1 MSAVPA
7 TDGAPADGLQWPL
20 DADGRRGS
28 AAPGR
33 RILAAALRVLDAAA
47 ADAAAAEPRWR
58 QAYPRHVRRLVEL
71 QVAHP
76 TALLDSS
83 RAGLEAAWAGLSF
96 ARGGGELPLA
106 RAMAEP
112 GAVLATTTL
121 RGEAGGAGSAPARW
135 EVPYR
140 GRRLHGE
147 ALARQIDRWQA
158 SGVAEAGHC
167 DALRRLLAHPEWF
180 DLSDRRIVLLGAGSE
195 AGPLPWLARWRAN
208 LVAVDLP
215 RPALWKRIAAQVR
228 AGNATL
234 TAPRAADAPDDLAAC
249 GVDLTTQAP
258 EIAAWLGAQP
268 GPLDIG
274 HIAYAD
280 GERHVRVA
288 LAMDAIGA
296 TLSAADARTTIAF
309 MATPTDLFA
318 VPAPLAREIQAG
330 YEARGPL
337 QRAAQAGVRA
347 GAAAL
352 GTQSFAPH
360 VDSLIDAGDGQ
371 RWGIVD
377 AVVLQQ
383 GPNYLLAKRLQ
394 QWRAWV
400 ARAAGQRVSIRVAPS
415 TATTSVTH
423 NRLLAAGFRGA
434 KAFDVEVFEP
444 ATTNA
449 LMAGLWVHDL
459 RHHESAAGGSQA
471 GSADLA
477 DLATGANHGGLWRV
491 PYLPRSVLPLAAL
504 LGMVRRG

>member
-1 MSAVPA
+1 MSAAAVRG
-7 TDGAPADGLQWPL
+7 GAQLEGLQWPL
-20 DADGRRGS
+20 GVDGRRGS
-28 AAPGR
+28 VEPGR
-33 RILAAALRVLDAAA
+33 RIVAAALRVLDAAA
-47 ADAAAAEPRWR
+47 ADAAQTEARWR
-58 QAYPRHVRRLVEL
+58 QSYPRHMRALVEL
-71 QVAHP
+71 QLTHP
-76 TALLDSS
+76 AALVESS
-83 RAGLEAAWAGLSF
+83 RAGLDAAC
-96 ARGGGELPLA
+96 
-106 RAMAEP
+106 RAMPFVRDGVELALDQAMTKP
-112 GAVLATTTL
+112 GSVLATTTL
-121 RGEAGGAGSAPARW
+121 RGDAGAPARW

-140 GRRLHGE
+140 GRQLHGE
-147 ALARQIDRWQA
+147 ALARQIDRWQEA
-158 SGVAEAGHC
+158 GVAEADHC

-180 DLSDRRIVLLGAGSE
+180 DLSDRRIVVLGAGSE
-195 AGPLPWLARWRAN
+195 AGALPWLARWRAN

-215 RPALWKRIAAQVR
+215 RPALWRRIAAQVR

-234 TAPRAADAPDDLAAC
+234 IAPRAADAPDDISAC
-249 GVDLTTQAP
+249 GADLLTQAP
-258 EIAAWLGAQP
+258 EIAAWLGALG
-268 GPLDIG
+268 GPFDIG

-296 TLSAADARTTIAF
+296 ALSAADARTTLAF

-318 VPAPLAREIQAG
+318 VPEPLALAIQSG
-330 YEARGPL
+330 YEARGLL

-352 GTQSFAPH
+352 GAQSFVPH
-360 VDSLIDAGDGQ
+360 VESLIDAADGR

-434 KAFDVEVFEP
+434 KAFDVEVFAP

-459 RHHESAAGGSQA
+459 RQGGTAADDPTAGAAGLD
-471 GSADLA
+471 DLA
-477 DLATGANHGGLWRV
+477 DLALDANHGGLWRV